1 MSVGVN
7 LIVLLSTLLIVDKI
21 PSFSEELLTDPFSRT
36 NVLSSSPNVI
46 NSVDSISLVAGLI
59 TCTKNLEYP
68 SSIEKSTYGY
78 CVPASENKGLI
89 SSIVNT
95 LFVLHK
101 V

>member
-21 PSFSEELLTDPFSRT
+21 PNFSEEFVTDPFSRT
-36 NVLSSSPNVI
+36 NVFSLSPNVI
-46 NSVDSISLVAGLI
+46 NSVDSISLVDGLI

-78 CVPASENKGLI
+78 CVPASENNGLI

-95 LFVLHK
+95 LFVLHNT
-101 V
+101 